1 MLDLITLAAAKAISG
16 GGSGGGV
23 TPQQLQ
29 EALATKQDLLTAG
42 TGIGITD
49 DEIRVTYG
57 ESHYGDPVY
66 DAPLAQA
73 AYTSVGSMYYG
84 IGLNS
89 VPGSETQL
97 VTENDIVMIAIT
109 GDTAADCNFSDVTAG
124 DVYRQNVATFAQQL
138 SLTVRYA
145 YFRNCHG
152 VYIAPDFSGGYL
164 VTDAAGTE
172 QTEDAYILA
181 LAETE
186 DGDPLFLVLANNDY
200 PMSGTYTISILTDRS
215 LIPDTAYDFGA
226 VAAGDERPV
235 NGDTVKAAINGTG
248 SGITLTMDAAKNLT
262 VALRDALGQNI
273 QTGTVNLPLESMVIG
288 GRYADG
294 VLYLTIIDQEEEL
307 EIPIADIVSGLV
319 PDTRT
324 VAGIPL
330 SSNISAAALAAI
342 IGGELTHVNADWND
356 TNPDSAAYIAN
367 KPNIPSNANWND
379 KYTKPSGG
387 IPASDIAR
395 GVIPTDVSEL
405 NNDLNYATESFVN
418 SSIATNT
425 AFFRGTFESV
435 SDLPS
440 TNVSNNDYAF
450 VISTTSGGDPEYDRY
465 KYVVSG
471 GSGAWQKEYTL
482 NNSSFTAAQWA
493 AIQSGIT
500 AQLVSKIS
508 GIPQNIVTG
517 ANGGSAIQIV
527 VSSTAPASGTAGNI
541 LTLVTG

>member
-1 MLDLITLAAAKAISG
+1 MNWLDMILFGGGNGGG
-16 GGSGGGV
+16 GGSG
-23 TPQQLQ
+23 T
-29 EALATKQDLLTAG
+29 TYTAG

-57 ESHYGDPVY
+57 EDSYDDTPAFDGTMEQHGYTGFGTIYWGYAANDGDDPLTEDDYLKIVA
-66 DAPLAQA
+66 DASGEGLTFIDFANGDAYQQA
-73 AYTSVGSMYYG
+73 VVTLIGMLPSNPPATMQYG
-84 IGLNS
+84 IG
-89 VPGSETQL
+89 V
-97 VTENDIVMIAIT
+97 
-109 GDTAADCNFSDVTAG
+109 
-124 DVYRQNVATFAQQL
+124 
-138 SLTVRYA
+138 
-145 YFRNCHG
+145 NCHG
-152 VYIAPDFSGGYL
+152 IHVAEDLSSVYL
-164 VTDAAGTE
+164 VSDASGTE
-172 QTEDAYILA
+172 QTEPAFVLGLATINGAPVIAILSNTNYV
-181 LAETE
+181 E
-186 DGDPLFLVLANNDY
+186 
-200 PMSGTYTISILTDRS
+200 SGTYTITKGTPPLK
-215 LIPDTAYDFGA
+215 LPDSAYDFGA
-226 VAAGDERPV
+226 VAVGDERPV

-248 SGITLTMDAAKNLT
+248 NGITLTMDAAKNLT
-262 VALRDALGQNI
+262 VALRDALGQTI
-273 QTGTVNLPLESMVIG
+273 ESDTVNLPLESMVVG

-324 VAGIPL
+324 VAGMPL
-330 SSNISAAALAAI
+330 SSNISASALAAI
-342 IGGELTHVNADWND
+342 IGGELTHVTANWND
-356 TNPDSAAYIAN
+356 TNPDSAAYISN

-387 IPASDIAR
+387 IPASDIAS
-395 GVIPTDVSEL
+395 GVIPTDVSDL

-471 GSGAWQKEYTL
+471 SSGAWQKEYML

>member
-1 MLDLITLAAAKAISG
+1 MIDLITLALAKKAG
-16 GGSGGGV
+16 GVGGV
-23 TPQQLQ
+23 TPQQLE

-57 ESHYGDPVY
+57 EDSY
-66 DAPLAQA
+66 DDTPAFNGTMDQHD
-73 AYTSVGSMYYG
+73 YTGFGSMYWGYASNDGVDPITEDDYLKIVADASGDGLTFVDFANGDAYQQAVAQVLSMLPSVPPATMQYG
-84 IGLNS
+84 IG
-89 VPGSETQL
+89 V
-97 VTENDIVMIAIT
+97 
-109 GDTAADCNFSDVTAG
+109 
-124 DVYRQNVATFAQQL
+124 
-138 SLTVRYA
+138 
-145 YFRNCHG
+145 NCHG
-152 VYIAPDFSGGYL
+152 IHIAEDLSSVYL
-164 VTDAAGTE
+164 VSDAAGTE
-172 QTEDAYILA
+172 QTEPAFVLGLA
-181 LAETE
+181 TINGEPVIA
-186 DGDPLFLVLANNDY
+186 VLSNTNY
-200 PMSGTYTISILTDRS
+200 VESGTYTVTKGTPPLK
-215 LIPDTAYDFGA
+215 IPDSAYEFGA
-226 VAAGDERPV
+226 VAVGDERPV
-235 NGDTVKAAINGTG
+235 NGDTVKAAINGAG
-248 SGITLTMDAAKNLT
+248 NGITLTMDEAKNLT
-262 VALRDALGQNI
+262 VALRDALGQTI
-273 QTGTVNLPLESMVIG
+273 EDDTVNLPLENMVIG

-319 PDTRT
+319 PDSRT

-330 SSNISAAALAAI
+330 SSNISAASLAAI
-342 IGGELTHVNADWND
+342 IGGELTHVNANWSD

-387 IPASDIAR
+387 IPASDIAS

-482 NNSSFTAAQWA
+482 NNSSFTAAQWS